1 MVRELSPDKREKFLN
16 IAKQLFAANGIQN
29 TSTAEIAR
37 KAGTA
42 AGTLFLYFPTKQVLI
57 DELAILI
64 SQKIADT
71 VNHQIDPSMSAFD
84 MFRVIWNASI
94 HWLCENMDAHQ
105 FSQQVREAGYIS
117 EEAAIKTGM
126 IFRFYYDAIHKGL
139 TEGSIKDY
147 PADLVGAFL
156 YQGIV
161 AVMNYIR
168 MQPVTTKRD
177 ESIQQGFDI
186 FWDGIRIEG
195 SKKE

>member
-16 IAKQLFAANGIQN
+16 TAMQLFAANGIQN

-37 KAGTA
+37 EAGTA
-42 AGTLFLYFPTKQVLI
+42 AGTLFLYFPTKQVLV
-57 DELAILI
+57 DELAIHI
-64 SQKIADT
+64 SQQIADT
-71 VNHQIDPSMSAFD
+71 VNHQLNPSMSALD
-84 MFRVIWNASI
+84 LFRVIWNGSI
-94 HWLCENMDAHQ
+94 HWLCENMDAHK
-105 FSQQVREAGYIS
+105 FSQQVWEPGYVT

-126 IFRFYYDAIHKGL
+126 IFRFYYDAIQKGL
-139 TEGSIKDY
+139 TEGSIKNY

-168 MQPVTTKRD
+168 MQPDTTKRE